1 MKKVVFFLLAFFI
14 GFFLVTT
21 VVYSEY
27 EYDEENQLISDIDDD
42 DPRCPTWLIN
52 LSIA

>member
-1 MKKVVFFLLAFFI
+1 MKKVGWFLLAVLI
-14 GFFLVTT
+14 GFFLVVT

-42 DPRCPTWLIN
+42 DPGCPTWLVN